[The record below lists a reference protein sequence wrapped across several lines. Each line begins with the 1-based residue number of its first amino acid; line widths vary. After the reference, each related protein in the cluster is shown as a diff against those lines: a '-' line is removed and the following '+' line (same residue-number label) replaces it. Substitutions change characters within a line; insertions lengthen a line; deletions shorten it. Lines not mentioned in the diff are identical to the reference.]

1 MASSHLT
8 VPLVASAL
16 VIGTLVSAG
25 CEPRKKANTGGT
37 GTTTAVAVA
46 TTPATATTTAA
57 PPATTTAAPPATTTA
72 PPVATGAWPTMPPG
86 GVDPNVV
93 ADVLAKA
100 GAAMG
105 IPAAGGVAAP
115 GDVLQTTINASAAKN
130 APGMTAVSPIGR
142 ATLKNGEHGGM
153 NFDMEAGKCY
163 VVLGAGGAGVTQL
176 GLHMLFPV
184 TPPNAILASDTAH
197 GNAPVLGG
205 DGKPLCP
212 PVKSSVRLDVVPMAG
227 AGQVAVQVWS
237 K

>member
-1 MASSHLT
+1 MASSHFT
-8 VPLVASAL
+8 VPVIASAL

-37 GTTTAVAVA
+37 GAATTAVAVA
-46 TTPATATTTAA
+46 TTTT
-57 PPATTTAAPPATTTA
+57 PATTTAPPATTTA
-72 PPVATGAWPTMPPG
+72 PTGTTAPPATTGGWPAMPPG
-86 GVDPNVV
+86 GIDPNVV

-100 GAAMG
+100 GAAIG
-105 IPAAGGVAAP
+105 IPAAGGAAVP
-115 GDVLQTTINASAAKN
+115 GDTLQTTINASAAKN
-130 APGMTAVSPIGR
+130 APGFAAVSPVGR

-163 VVLGAGGAGVTQL
+163 VVLGAGGPGVTQL
-176 GLHMLFPV
+176 GLHMLFPI
-184 TPPNAILASDTAH
+184 TPPNAVLASDTAH
-197 GNAPVLGG
+197 GNAPFLGG